1 MTSGLLVLHARNSKL
16 YAQSAL
22 HWRFHATR
30 HVVKWAHP
38 LVIGT
43 YAQCLKHH
51 QKAIKPT
58 DLWFGLLTL
67 APLRFVVPCEQCHFY
82 ECQLSGFVH
91 SVHRIKLQ
99 MYFGNFN
106 LWLYPIELHRVARTA
121 DRHEV
126 ASVGLSVAFYHYRTI
141 SSNLSP
147 LTTGSSIS
155 GNTNCALGHSASRV
169 NETVLFEVVRV
180 PLNWLHLFDLPS
192 GGNANGL
199 IDALYIAR
207 ILI

>member
-1 MTSGLLVLHARNSKL
+1 MFKTSSKSNQTDWPL
-16 YAQSAL
+16 IWPFDSRSLAL
-22 HWRFHATR
+22 CGAL
-30 HVVKWAHP
+30 WAVS
-38 LVIGT
+38 L
-43 YAQCLKHH
+43 
-51 QKAIKPT
+51 
-58 DLWFGLLTL
+58 
-67 APLRFVVPCEQCHFY
+67 Y
-82 ECQLSGFVH
+82 ECQLSGYVH

-106 LWLYPIELHRVARTA
+106 LWLYPIELHTVARTA